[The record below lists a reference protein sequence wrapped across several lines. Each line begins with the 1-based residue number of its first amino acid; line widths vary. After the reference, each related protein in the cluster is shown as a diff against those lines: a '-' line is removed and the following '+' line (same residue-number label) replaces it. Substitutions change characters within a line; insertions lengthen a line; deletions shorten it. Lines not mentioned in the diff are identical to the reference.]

1 MVINGYEVGGGSVRI
16 HNSEMQ
22 STVFD
27 ILGITPDEQRL
38 KFGFLLDA
46 LKYGTPPHAGLA
58 FGLDRL
64 VMLMTGAQSIREV
77 IAFPKTQSAA
87 CVMTQAPGEVD
98 NKALRELHIRL
109 REQPKAE

>member
-1 MVINGYEVGGGSVRI
+1 YEVGGGSVRI

-64 VMLMTGAQSIREV
+64 SMLLTGTDNIRDV
-77 IAFPKTQSAA
+77 IAFPKTTAAA
-87 CVMTQAPGEVD
+87 CLMTDAPSFANPAQLGELAIATTVKGD
-98 NKALRELHIRL
+98 E
-109 REQPKAE
+109 